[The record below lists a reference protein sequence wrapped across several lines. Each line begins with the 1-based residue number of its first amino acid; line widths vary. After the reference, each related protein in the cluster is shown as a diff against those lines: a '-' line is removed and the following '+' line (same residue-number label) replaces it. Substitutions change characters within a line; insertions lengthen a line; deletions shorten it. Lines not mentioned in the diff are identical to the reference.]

1 MSAWQ
6 QWLQERARV
15 RELRGLTRAT
25 DEATGLYDLASN
37 DYLGLA
43 RDPRLVGAAHR
54 ATRRHGTG
62 ASASRVVTGTH
73 PVHRELE
80 GGLCRLTGRDE
91 ALVFS
96 SGYLANL
103 GILGALGGP
112 GTLLVVDEQAH
123 ASLIDGARLARSPL
137 AWTSHHGVQ
146 ETIDLLANRSQPRA
160 VVVVES
166 VYSVGGDAAPLAEL
180 AAACRQY
187 DALLLVDEAHSL
199 GVGTAGGAVR
209 AASLAGDP
217 SVVVTATL
225 SKALGAAGG
234 AVLFGGEPAG
244 MLRTHL
250 ASTARSFIFDTALAP
265 GCAAAAG
272 EAVRILEEEPV
283 LAGLV
288 PERVAMMTDTLGRLL
303 PAGSRS
309 GQRNPAEPGV
319 IESGAGAVVSL
330 RVGSAET
337 ATSIAAELR
346 EARIAVGCFRPP
358 SVPDGVSR
366 IRLTARANQ
375 HPEELE
381 DALVT
386 VAATVS
392 RHTGVPV

>member
-1 MSAWQ
+1 MNPWQ
-6 QWLQERARV
+6 HWLQERARV
-15 RELRGLTRAT
+15 REMRGLARAT
-25 DEATGLYDLASN
+25 DEAAGLYDLASN

-43 RDPRLVGAAHR
+43 RDPRLAEAAHR
-54 ATRRHGTG
+54 ATRRHGAG

-103 GILGALGGP
+103 GVLGALGGP
-112 GTLLVVDEQAH
+112 GTLLVLDEQAH
-123 ASLIDGARLARSPL
+123 ASLIDGARLARSPI

-146 ETIDLLANRSQPRA
+146 ETIDLLAGRSQPRA

-166 VYSVGGDAAPLAEL
+166 VYSVSGDAAPLAEL
-180 AAACRQY
+180 AAACRRY

-199 GVGTAGGAVR
+199 GVGTAGGAVQ
-209 AASLAGDP
+209 AAGLAGDP
-217 SVVVTATL
+217 SVVVTVTL
-225 SKALGAAGG
+225 SKALGAQGG
-234 AVLFGGEPAG
+234 AVLFGGEPAEL
-244 MLRTHL
+244 LRTHL

-265 GCAAAAG
+265 GSAAAAD
-272 EAVRILEEEPV
+272 EAVRILEDEPA

-288 PERVAMMTDTLGRLL
+288 PERVALMIDTLGRLL
-303 PAGSRS
+303 PAGSS
-309 GQRNPAEPGV
+309 PGEGTPEEAGV
-319 IESGAGAVVSL
+319 VESGAGAVVSL

-337 ATSIAAELR
+337 ATMIAAELR
-346 EARIAVGCFRPP
+346 EAGVAVGCFRPP

-375 HPEELE
+375 RPEELVE
-381 DALVT
+381 VLAT
-386 VAATVS
+386 VARTVS
-392 RHTGVPV
+392 RHAGLPA

>member
-15 RELRGLTRAT
+15 LEVRGLARAT
-25 DEATGLYDLASN
+25 DEAAGLYDLASN

-43 RDPRLVGAAHR
+43 RDPRLAEAAHR
-54 ATRRHGTG
+54 ATRRYGTS

-123 ASLIDGARLARSPL
+123 ASLIDGARLARSPI
-137 AWTSHHGVQ
+137 AWTSHHSVQ
-146 ETIDLLANRSQPRA
+146 ETIDLLAGRSQPRA

-166 VYSVGGDAAPLAEL
+166 VYSVRGDAAPLAEL
-180 AAACRQY
+180 AAACRRY

-199 GVGTAGGAVR
+199 GVGSAGGAVQ

-225 SKALGAAGG
+225 TKALGAQGG

-244 MLRTHL
+244 MLRNHL

-272 EAVRILEEEPV
+272 EAVRILEDEPA
-283 LAGLV
+283 LAGKV
-288 PERVAMMTDTLGRLL
+288 SERVAMMNETLGRLL
-303 PAGSRS
+303 PAASNPGP
-309 GQRNPAEPGV
+309 RNRAGAGV

-330 RVGSAET
+330 RVGPAEA
-337 ATSIAAELR
+337 ATCIAAELR
-346 EARIAVGCFRPP
+346 GAGIAVGCFRPP

-381 DALVT
+381 KALAT
-386 VAATVS
+386 VAGAVS
-392 RHTGVPV
+392 RHARVPA

>member
-6 QWLQERARV
+6 HWLLERARV
-15 RELRGLTRAT
+15 REVRGLARAT

-43 RDPRLVGAAHR
+43 RDPRLAEAAHR
-54 ATRRHGTG
+54 ATLRHGTG
-62 ASASRVVTGTH
+62 SSASRVVTGTH

-80 GGLCRLTGRDE
+80 DGLCRLTGRDE

-112 GTLLVVDEQAH
+112 GTLLVLDEQAH

-137 AWTSHHGVQ
+137 AWTSHHSVK
-146 ETIDLLANRSQPRA
+146 ETIDLLASRSQPRA

-166 VYSVGGDAAPLAEL
+166 VYSVSGDAAPLAEL
-180 AAACRQY
+180 AAACRRY

-209 AASLAGDP
+209 AASLAADP

-225 SKALGAAGG
+225 SKALGAQGG

-265 GCAAAAG
+265 GSAAAAG
-272 EAVRILEEEPV
+272 EAVRILEEDPA

-288 PERVAMMTDTLGRLL
+288 PERVALMTGTLGRLF
-303 PAGSRS
+303 PAGSS
-309 GQRNPAEPGV
+309 PGQRNQVEVEV

-337 ATSIAAELR
+337 ATMIAAELR
-346 EARIAVGCFRPP
+346 GAGIAVGCFRPP
-358 SVPDGVSR
+358 SVPDGISR
-366 IRLTARANQ
+366 IRLTARATQ
-375 HPEELE
+375 HPEELVE
-381 DALVT
+381 VLAT
-386 VAATVS
+386 VARTVS
-392 RHTGVPV
+392 RHARVTA